1 MKRENLRLLELLM
14 NAGFTDEKEILSI
27 GLPEILKL
35 GKLSYA
41 QLALIDQLQDAIRKG
56 HLLEWIAGL
65 WPEESPEE
73 SADG

>member
-27 GLPEILKL
+27 GLPEVLKM

-41 QLALIDQLQDAIRKG
+41 QLMLIDQLQEAIRKG
-56 HLLEWIAGL
+56 HLLKWIAGL
-65 WPEESPEE
+65 WPEEQ
-73 SADG
+73 ADG

>member
-1 MKRENLRLLELLM
+1 MKRVNLRLLELLM
-14 NAGFTDEKEILSI
+14 NAGFTDEKEILSM

-41 QLALIDQLQDAIRKG
+41 QLKLIDQLQDAIRKG

>member
-27 GLPEILKL
+27 GLPEILKM

-41 QLALIDQLQDAIRKG
+41 QLALIDQLQDAIRHG

-65 WPEESPEE
+65 WPEES
-73 SADG
+73 ADG

>member
-14 NAGFTDEKEILSI
+14 NAGYTDEKEILSI
-27 GLPEILKL
+27 GLPEVLKM

-41 QLALIDQLQDAIRKG
+41 QLMLIDQLQEAIRKR

-65 WPEESPEE
+65 WPEEQ
-73 SADG
+73 ADG

>member
-14 NAGFTDEKEILSI
+14 NAGYTDEKEILSI
-27 GLPEILKL
+27 GLPEVLKM

-41 QLALIDQLQDAIRKG
+41 QLKLIDQLQG

-65 WPEESPEE
+65 WPEEQ
-73 SADG
+73 ADG

>member
-27 GLPEILKL
+27 GLPEVLKM

-41 QLALIDQLQDAIRKG
+41 QLKLIDQLQEAIRKG

-65 WPEESPEE
+65 WPEEQ
-73 SADG
+73 ADG

>member
-14 NAGFTDEKEILSI
+14 NAGFTDEKEILSM

-41 QLALIDQLQDAIRKG
+41 QLKLIDQLQDAIRKG